1 MGLAHRIIPVL
12 LAKGTAL
19 VKGRQFRAD
28 RVVGHVLQAARIH
41 AARQV
46 DELCV
51 LNIGA
56 TPAGLE
62 PDFELV
68 RQICEGNFCP
78 VTVGGGVRS
87 VDDVDKLL
95 RAGADKVAMCTAAL
109 GGERLISDI
118 AGRFGSQ
125 CLVVAIDV
133 KDTGPAKFAFGDCG
147 KFETWWEPPLLA
159 ILCEKAGAG
168 EILLTS
174 IDREGTLD
182 GYDLDM
188 IRAVSESV
196 DIPVIANG
204 GCGSYEDMRL
214 AIEAGAHA
222 VAAGAFFQFTDATPR
237 GAAQYLHEHD
247 IEARL

>member
-1 MGLAHRIIPVL
+1 MLAHRIIPVVL
-12 LAKGTAL
+12 CRGRQAI
-19 VKGRQFRAD
+19 KGRRFDSWRS
-28 RVVGHVLQAARIH
+28 VGLAAQACSVH
-41 AARQV
+41 AARGI
-46 DELCV
+46 DELI
-51 LNIGA
+51 LLDIGA
-56 TPAGLE
+56 TPEGRG
-62 PDFELV
+62 PDLELV
-68 RQICEGNFCP
+68 RELSECCFMP
-78 VTVGGGVRS
+78 LTVGGGVRS
-87 VDDVDKLL
+87 VEDVDALL

-188 IRAVSESV
+188 IRAVSEAVS
-196 DIPVIANG
+196 IPVVANG
-204 GCGSYEDMRL
+204 GCGSYAHMAE
-214 AIEAGAHA
+214 AIEAGADA
-222 VAAGAFFQFTDATPR
+222 VAAGAMFQFCEATPR
-237 GAAQYLHEHD
+237 GAAEYLHEHD
-247 IEARL
+247 IEVRL